1 MSTQGRAI
9 STDIKKAI
17 VKIKDYFDRTRL
29 DQYEHKI
36 SSVERTAN
44 ALNLGIA
51 TVKRVMADFKRDPDL
66 LEKLPQ
72 NKGRPN
78 YAMPDA
84 MQSIVRDY
92 IRAAN
97 QEGLFITQEVL
108 RQHLL
113 EYEPSL
119 EIDIRTLGRTL
130 DRWGFTY
137 GKGVRSQHLKEKD
150 YVIAARQRY
159 LRRKRANRQGEG
171 AIRPEVYL
179 DESYVNK
186 NHSNDFT
193 WYCDEDGPIVQKPT
207 GKGERLII
215 INAITKSGWV
225 PNAKLTYKSTRKTG
239 DYHGQV
245 NHELFSKWFQE
256 KLLPNIPKNSLII
269 MDNASYH
276 NVLSPFSAPTA
287 ACKKEAIK
295 LWLMKN
301 NIPVSDD
308 CLKPELIELLNQK
321 APVPT
326 YAIDVLAENAGH
338 EVLRTPQ
345 YHPELQPIETC
356 WGIVKNQVARN
367 CDFIMSNL
375 LIQIETAFSTVTE
388 KTCEGLIKKI
398 RQIEDDFW
406 KVDAMLDNT

>member
-1 MSTQGRAI
+1 
-9 STDIKKAI
+9 
-17 VKIKDYFDRTRL
+17 
-29 DQYEHKI
+29 
-36 SSVERTAN
+36 
-44 ALNLGIA
+44 
-51 TVKRVMADFKRDPDL
+51 MA
-66 LEKLPQ
+66 
-72 NKGRPN
+72 
-78 YAMPDA
+78 
-84 MQSIVRDY
+84 
-92 IRAAN
+92 
-97 QEGLFITQEVL
+97 
-108 RQHLL
+108 
-113 EYEPSL
+113 
-119 EIDIRTLGRTL
+119 
-130 DRWGFTY
+130 
-137 GKGVRSQHLKEKD
+137 
-150 YVIAARQRY
+150 VIAARQRY

-215 INAITKSGWV
+215 IYAITKSGWV